1 LRPPRPP
8 QSTYVFLFHDY
19 LPRHQEWLKFLKKIN
34 AETPPELEI
43 HGDRG
48 TAATFDNRGD
58 LAFWCS
64 SPDRPSSLPERWRLY
79 TAHYRE
85 QAALGPSQ
93 ATAEPHAEQI
103 RDFVTAVREGRPPLV
118 DGAEARKALV
128 IVEALYRSARTGQW
142 VELNRSGE
150 TRNAEDLS

>member
-1 LRPPRPP
+1 
-8 QSTYVFLFHDY
+8 Y
-19 LPRHQEWLKFLKKIN
+19 
-34 AETPPELEI
+34 A
-43 HGDRG
+43 
-48 TAATFDNRGD
+48 
-58 LAFWCS
+58 
-64 SPDRPSSLPERWRLY
+64 
-79 TAHYRE
+79 AHYRE
-85 QAALGPSQ
+85 QEALGPSQ
-93 ATAEPHAEQI
+93 ATPEPHAEQI